1 MPAWAVVRG
10 GGEAPPWDAEGRSA
24 GPGAAVPLGPLP
36 RRTTACI
43 APAGSALS
51 CDAAGHRELEDALL
65 KMLFFFFFHY
75 SADKQGWKHHVSTP
89 SGPAALSS
97 GANEER
103 EHVQVTEG
111 GRGIFLAEVVAPVN

>member
-1 MPAWAVVRG
+1 MFCTGGVCAVLRRCRAPRARG
-10 GGEAPPWDAEGRSA
+10 CSF
-24 GPGAAVPLGPLP
+24 
-36 RRTTACI
+36 
-43 APAGSALS
+43 
-51 CDAAGHRELEDALL
+51 EDVI
-65 KMLFFFFFHY
+65 FFFHY

-89 SGPAALSS
+89 SGPAALSL